1 MRKNG
6 KLLWVI
12 YYVDEDD
19 PSRDRQYLFETD
31 EVVCYKLFR
40 GKIEQ
45 FLGGPIIDITYYRG
59 HRMPKVVVDDDI
71 SMALAMDFFTMQAI
85 QTGRTRKARFIATYQ
100 KSSSFKY

>member
-6 KLLWVI
+6 KILWVV

-19 PSRDRQYLFETD
+19 PSRDRQYLFETA
-31 EVVCYKLFR
+31 EIVCYELFR

-45 FLGGPIIDITYYRG
+45 FLGVPIIDITYYREQ
-59 HRMPKVVVDDDI
+59 RMPNVVVDDDI

-85 QTGRTRKARFIATYQ
+85 QTGRTRKAKFIATYQ
-100 KSSSFKY
+100 KFSSFKY